1 MYRIMLTFIS
11 GLAMI
16 YTKSETGL
24 HAIKDRHAV
33 DITRA
38 QRSALILFDGKR
50 SVNEVLRQTAGLGVQ
65 PDDIAQLVHNGLLSG
80 DAAGLAD
87 ALPPVDFGGSTLPAP
102 SVLPDAGLTADEQQR
117 RYQVAYPLAT
127 QLTAALGLRGF
138 RLNLAVERADGYAGL
153 LQLLP
158 QIEAAAGADQAAG
171 LRAVMENVRH

>member
-1 MYRIMLTFIS
+1 MT
-11 GLAMI
+11 
-16 YTKSETGL
+16 YTKTALAAQALKQRDAALMSQ
-24 HAIKDRHAV
+24 RQ
-33 DITRA
+33 RA
-38 QRSALILFDGKR
+38 ALILFDGKR

-127 QLTAALGLRGF
+127 QLTAALGLRG
-138 RLNLAVERADGYAGL
+138 EGGL
-153 LQLLP
+153 G
-158 QIEAAAGADQAAG
+158 I
-171 LRAVMENVRH
+171 RHVRPFNWKQY

>member
-1 MYRIMLTFIS
+1 MT
-11 GLAMI
+11 
-16 YTKSETGL
+16 YTKTALAAQALKQRDAALMSQ
-24 HAIKDRHAV
+24 RQ
-33 DITRA
+33 RA
-38 QRSALILFDGKR
+38 ALILFDGKR

-87 ALPPVDFGGSTLPAP
+87 ALPPVDFGGSSLPAP